1 MTARCGMLIDGRW
14 VGATGRSV
22 IEVIDPATEDVVGT
36 VPVATRADLDAALD
50 AAQRG
55 WKQWSDT
62 DVWTRSRILRDVAA
76 NIRERVAD
84 IASTLT
90 AEAGKPLS
98 ESAAEVLTAA
108 DQFDWYADEARR
120 IYGRTIDGHSR
131 ETRLMVLRQAVGP
144 VAAFT
149 TWNFPALL
157 PSRKV
162 APAIAAGCSVIVK
175 PAEETPMTMLA
186 LAECAVAAGLPA
198 GVINVVTGEPAIIS
212 EHLLS
217 SRIVRK
223 VSLTGSV
230 PVGKTLLRLA
240 ADRVV
245 PVTMELSGHAPVLV
259 FADADLETAVERCVT
274 AKFRNCGQVCISPSR
289 FYVQEALAERF
300 VSRFAERAAA
310 LSVGDPRREGT
321 DVGPLSSARRRE
333 GVEILIEDAL
343 KKGAAIVTGGNRC
356 DPSGT
361 GRGFFFEP
369 TVLADVDGSMDIMH
383 DEPFGPV
390 AAVTTFTDL
399 DDGLAQ
405 ANDNLFGLAGYIFTN
420 NVAIAF
426 AAAEGLEVGMVG
438 VNNFAIA
445 TAEAP
450 FGGIK
455 QSGFGREGGAE
466 GIEPYLVAKYLN
478 FRL

>member
-131 ETRLMVLRQAVGP
+131 ETRLMVLHQAVGP

-390 AAVTTFTDL
+390 AAVSTFTDL

>member
-1 MTARCGMLIDGRW
+1 MATYESMLIDGCW
-14 VGATGRSV
+14 VDAAGRAR
-22 IEVIDPATEDVVGT
+22 IEVVDPATEDVVGT
-36 VPVATRADLDAALD
+36 VPVATRSDLDSALN
-50 AAQRG
+50 AAQQAWRR
-55 WKQWSDT
+55 WSDT
-62 DVWTRSRILRDVAA
+62 DVWTRSRILRDLAS
-76 NIRERVAD
+76 NIRERAAD
-84 IASTLT
+84 VASTLT
-90 AEAGKPLS
+90 SETGKPLA
-98 ESAAEVLTAA
+98 EARAEVLTAA

-120 IYGRTIDGHSR
+120 IYGRTVDGHSR
-131 ETRLMVLRQAVGP
+131 ETRILVLHQAVGP

-175 PAEETPMTMLA
+175 PAEETPLTMLA
-186 LAECAVAAGLPA
+186 LAECSVAAGLPS
-198 GVINVVTGEPAIIS
+198 GVLNVVTGDPATIS
-212 EHLLS
+212 EHLLCS
-217 SRIVRK
+217 PVVRK

-230 PVGKTLLRLA
+230 PVGKAVLRLA

-245 PVTMELSGHAPVLV
+245 PVTMELSGHAPVLI
-259 FADADLETAVERCVT
+259 FADADLDTTVERCVA

-289 FYVQEALAERF
+289 FYVHEDLAQRF

-321 DVGPLSSARRRE
+321 EVGPLSSARRRE
-333 GVEILIEDAL
+333 AVEILIADAL
-343 KKGAAIVTGGNRC
+343 KKGAALVTGGNRC

-369 TVLADVDGSMDIMH
+369 TVLADVDASMDIMH

-390 AAVTTFTDL
+390 ATISTFSDL
-399 DDGLAQ
+399 GDGLAQ
-405 ANDNLFGLAGYIFTN
+405 ANANLFGLAGYVFTN
-420 NVAIAF
+420 DVKTAF
-426 AAAEGLEVGMVG
+426 TAAEGLEVGMVG

-450 FGGIK
+450 FGGVK

-478 FRL
+478 LRL